1 MPIVNCCSD
10 LRIET
15 QLTMSYSNFIF
26 QKRIKARLDE
36 KTNIQQTVLL
46 PNVSTFNL
54 NAQETISSM
63 NLSITMAKCMSVSH
77 HPYLISTRDNSFSPQ
92 TISLHT

>member
-26 QKRIKARLDE
+26 QKRIKARLD
-36 KTNIQQTVLL
+36 KKQTSNRL

-63 NLSITMAKCMSVSH
+63 NLSITMAKFMSVSH